1 MFVSYNLVG
10 SNSLS
15 IREVL
20 ILNHLLMY
28 MELKVYIELVS
39 LFRVLLL
46 MNLMAVNFI
55 LHMMVSQKG
64 ILLENITSPLM
75 VMFFGL
81 NNLFGDCY
89 IVS

>member
-1 MFVSYNLVG
+1 MFVSSNLVG